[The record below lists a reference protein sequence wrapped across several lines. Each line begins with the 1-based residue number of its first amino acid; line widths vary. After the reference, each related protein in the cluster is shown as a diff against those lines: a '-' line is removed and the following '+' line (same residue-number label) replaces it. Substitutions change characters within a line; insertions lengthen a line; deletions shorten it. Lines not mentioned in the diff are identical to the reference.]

1 MAKYLINDAEALALR
16 KVVANSGVFD
26 VLAFHNKKKVIANFP
41 FRFKS
46 LAAMSPSTSSTDQ
59 NKVNANIY
67 FLGGSTNLL
76 VDTDNVVDDSSA
88 FRSFPINT
96 IGTCISSSRY
106 HIVSIESAI
115 TYMGLAIAD
124 YAKTSTNVTIDTLE
138 AMDGI
143 PTTLLQLVAKNK
155 FHWDVKTGKVC
166 CIKWNMH
173 TTGYDLIQTE
183 CP

>member
-26 VLAFHNKKKVIANFP
+26 NLAFQNKRKVIVNFP

-46 LAAMSPSTSSTDQ
+46 LAAMSPSTTSTDQ
-59 NKVNANIY
+59 NKVNADIY
-67 FLGGSTNLL
+67 FLGGSTDYLL
-76 VDTDNVVDDSSA
+76 ETDFVVDDSSA

-96 IGTCISSSRY
+96 IGTCIASSRY
-106 HIVSIESAI
+106 HIVSIQSAM
-115 TYMGLAIAD
+115 TYMGLAIAS
-124 YAKTSTNVTIDTLE
+124 YAIDSTNVTIDTLE

-143 PTTLLQLVAKNK
+143 PTTLTQLTAKNK
-155 FHWDVKTGKVC
+155 FHWAVTQAKNC

-173 TTGYDLIQTE
+173 TSGYDLIQTE